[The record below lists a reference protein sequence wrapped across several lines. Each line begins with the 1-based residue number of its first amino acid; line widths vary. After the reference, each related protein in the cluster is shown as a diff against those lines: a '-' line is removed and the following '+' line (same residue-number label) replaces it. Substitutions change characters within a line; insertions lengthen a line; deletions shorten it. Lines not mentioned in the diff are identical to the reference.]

1 MAWEATFQRASSFHT
16 PHLMKSAIR
25 YFTIAAAAALITS
38 TSAFAKECCDATTAK
53 VKAGEACEKCA
64 AHACCKTAAKTAAKD
79 LAKSGGK
86 VAACKVCAAKT
97 DKKKAG

>member
-1 MAWEATFQRASSFHT
+1 
-16 PHLMKSAIR
+16 MKSAIR
-25 YFTIAAAAALITS
+25 YFTIAAAAAFITS
-38 TSAFAKECCDATTAK
+38 TSAFAKECCDATAAK

-64 AHACCKTAAKTAAKD
+64 SHACCKTAAKTAAKD

-86 VAACKVCAAKT
+86 TPACKVCAAKT